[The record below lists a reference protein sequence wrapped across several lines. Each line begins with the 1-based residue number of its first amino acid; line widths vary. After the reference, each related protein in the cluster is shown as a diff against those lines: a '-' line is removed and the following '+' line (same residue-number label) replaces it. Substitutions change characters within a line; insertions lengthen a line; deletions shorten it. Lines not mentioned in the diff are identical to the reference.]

1 MSQAKVEQYKK
12 DKANRK
18 KIMKREKQKRILE
31 YSICGIL
38 AALVLVW
45 IGFSIYQKVQPAVAP
60 ENAATSDI
68 DFSDLEDAL
77 NASDV
82 TSDTDTEADA
92 DAEAD
97 AATEETD
104 TDAGADAV
112 TEETDTDAEAD
123 AE

>member
-18 KIMKREKQKRILE
+18 KLMKREKQKRILE

-45 IGFSIYQKVQPAVAP
+45 IGFSIYQKVQPAAAP

-77 NASDV
+77 NASGV
-82 TSDTDTEADA
+82 TSDTDATDA

-104 TDAGADAV
+104 ADAGADAV
-112 TEETDTDAEAD
+112 TEETDTDTEDAAE
-123 AE
+123 

>member
-82 TSDTDTEADA
+82 TSDTDATDA

-104 TDAGADAV
+104 ADAGADAV
-112 TEETDTDAEAD
+112 TEETDTDTEDAAE
-123 AE
+123 

>member
-60 ENAATSDI
+60 ESAATSDI

-82 TSDTDTEADA
+82 TSDTDATDA

-104 TDAGADAV
+104 ADAGADAV
-112 TEETDTDAEAD
+112 TEETDTDTEDAAE
-123 AE
+123 

>member
-18 KIMKREKQKRILE
+18 KIMKREKQKRIIE

-38 AALVLVW
+38 AAFVLVW
-45 IGFSIYQKVQPAVAP
+45 IGFSIYQKVQPAAAP
-60 ENAATSDI
+60 ESAATSDI

-77 NASDV
+77 DASGV
-82 TSDTDTEADA
+82 TSDTDATDADA
-92 DAEAD
+92 DAEADTDATDAD

-104 TDAGADAV
+104 A
-112 TEETDTDAEAD
+112 DAEAS

>member
-18 KIMKREKQKRILE
+18 KIMKREKQKRI
-31 YSICGIL
+31 CGIL
-38 AALVLVW
+38 VALVLVW

-104 TDAGADAV
+104 TDAGADAA
-112 TEETDTDAEAD
+112 TEETDTDTEDAAE
-123 AE
+123 

>member
-18 KIMKREKQKRILE
+18 KIMKREKQKRIIE

-45 IGFSIYQKVQPAVAP
+45 IGFSIYQKFQPAAAP
-60 ENAATSDI
+60 ESAATSDI

-77 NASDV
+77 DASGV
-82 TSDTDTEADA
+82 TS
-92 DAEAD
+92 
-97 AATEETD
+97 
-104 TDAGADAV
+104 
-112 TEETDTDAEAD
+112 DTDAEAD
-123 AE
+123 TDATDADAAAEETDADAAAE